1 MSYFNYF
8 PLLAYDVDGSKT
20 YKLVTNI
27 IKRIKVRSA
36 IKDGTLIFDK
46 YDVKYGENPEDVVD

>member
-20 YKLVTNI
+20 YKLVTNV
-27 IKRIKVRSA
+27 IKRIKVRSV

-46 YDVKYGENPEDVVD
+46 YDV